1 MKNRLC
7 YLRGNRGM
15 IHIREEGETVRTGFN
30 FYPKGSN
37 QVGFV
42 FRLGKFVACARYNKH
57 LGKFKINRWS

>member
-1 MKNRLC
+1 
-7 YLRGNRGM
+7 M
-15 IHIREEGETVRTGFN
+15 IHIREEGEDVQSGFN

-42 FRLGKFVACARYNKH
+42 FSLGKFVMCARYNRH